1 MTKKNKNALKVFTE
15 GIGLYFSNFS
25 KFIKYMAFPV
35 FGQIAGLIVIC
46 FTTSIYTSKLPV
58 LLERFSNL
66 NDIRSLIILSILVT
80 LPGLAI
86 FTKAFWEYLIAYGAI
101 NSMFENMQ
109 KSGRVYDFSAHT
121 ELIKRRTPAFIGLW
135 LLISIFTLISICPLF
150 WVIGGI
156 FAIYFALV
164 FQAFTF
170 EPELSPL
177 GCFKKSFSL
186 IKGRFAGTFLLL
198 ALSGALTYILLPQIF
213 VKIFALCSINK
224 FAATALSP
232 AFHYVQDFDFAKW
245 GITNATAEN
254 FALLTVEAFI
264 AQIIIQFTLPLRS
277 IFCSLW
283 YKERASL
290 NTDSHSAGKKS
301 KKRPSEKL
309 MNATSKKY
317 SKTKIDSNIL
327 RRAMEKDDDE

>member
-177 GCFKKSFSL
+177 DC
-186 IKGRFAGTFLLL
+186 
-198 ALSGALTYILLPQIF
+198 
-213 VKIFALCSINK
+213 
-224 FAATALSP
+224 
-232 AFHYVQDFDFAKW
+232 
-245 GITNATAEN
+245 
-254 FALLTVEAFI
+254 
-264 AQIIIQFTLPLRS
+264 
-277 IFCSLW
+277 
-283 YKERASL
+283 
-290 NTDSHSAGKKS
+290 
-301 KKRPSEKL
+301 
-309 MNATSKKY
+309 
-317 SKTKIDSNIL
+317 
-327 RRAMEKDDDE
+327 